1 MLNAELRQHVDQLL
15 ETEIYPSLFSDA
27 KPQERPQG
35 FVIGGQPGAGKSA
48 TRDEVIRQ
56 MEGNV
61 IPVDVDKFRKHHPHI
76 QEIHARYGKY
86 DSAYTHEFACYIA
99 DKVFEKALEGNYN
112 IVVEST
118 FRSAEAPL
126 AKLQSMKARGY
137 QTGVA
142 MVAVSA
148 EESWQGVVD
157 RFEKQMKKGYEYPRF
172 TPKSYHDSVIDH
184 IAVNANIVQQSGL
197 ADTFIINDRQ
207 GNRLYDQAIN
217 HEPPGDALLSVI
229 NRNKENTLS
238 PDSAKVFADIATSFA
253 DRLVTLQQDNEA
265 GINIKEN
272 KLAEIRDNLLFEQ
285 SKGKMS
291 SRRNDAPEPD

>member
-1 MLNAELRQHVDQLL
+1 MLSDKLRRDADRLL
-15 ETEIYPSLFSDA
+15 ETEIYPSIFNNK
-27 KPQERPQG
+27 KPQEHPQG
-35 FVIGGQPGAGKSA
+35 FVIGGQPGAGKST
-48 TRDEVIRQ
+48 TRNKIIQQMGGDVIT
-56 MEGNV
+56 
-61 IPVDVDKFRKHHPHI
+61 VDVDEFREHHPHI
-76 QEIHARYGKY
+76 QEIHAQYGKY
-86 DSAYTHEFACYIA
+86 DSSYTHEFASYIA

-118 FRSAEAPL
+118 FRSANTPL
-126 AKLQSMKARGY
+126 ARLQSMKAQGY

-142 MVAVSA
+142 MVAVPA
-148 EESWQGVVD
+148 EESRQGIDD
-157 RFEKQMKKGYEYPRF
+157 RFADQTKEGAAYPRF

-272 KLAEIRDNLLFEQ
+272 KLAEIRDNLLLEQ
-285 SKGKMS
+285 SKGKTS
-291 SRRNDAPEPD
+291 SRSNDAPEPG